1 MIIGDIA
8 TEILCALHELREK
21 RKWRRGRKERRKE
34 AARKKG
40 WEDLYNHMSK
50 NNHMSNSVP
59 TAPSVASKPVSWTA
73 REAAIEADR
82 GGGGA
87 EVRLE
92 EGSVEALGVLPLAQ
106 PPRKGDV

>member
-8 TEILCALHELREK
+8 TKILCALHELREE
-21 RKWRRGRKERRKE
+21 REWRRGREERRKR
-34 AARKKG
+34 AVRKKG

-50 NNHMSNSVP
+50 NSVS
-59 TAPSVASKPVSWTA
+59 TAPSVASQPASWTV
-73 REAAIEADR
+73 REVAIEADR
-82 GGGGA
+82 GGGA
-87 EVRLE
+87 DVRRE

>member
-8 TEILCALHELREK
+8 TEILCKLHELREE
-21 RKWRRGRKERRKE
+21 REWRRGREERRKR
-34 AARKKG
+34 AVRKKG

-50 NNHMSNSVP
+50 NSVP
-59 TAPSVASKPVSWTA
+59 TAPSVASQPASWTA

-82 GGGGA
+82 GGGA
-87 EVRLE
+87 DVRRE
-92 EGSVEALGVLPLAQ
+92 EGSLEALGVLPLAQ

>member
-1 MIIGDIA
+1 MKIGDIA
-8 TEILCALHELREK
+8 TEILCALHELREE
-21 RKWRRGRKERRKE
+21 RKWRRGRKERRKR

-50 NNHMSNSVP
+50 NSAP
-59 TAPSVASKPVSWTA
+59 TAASVASQPASWTA

-82 GGGGA
+82 GGGA
-87 EVRLE
+87 DVRRE
-92 EGSVEALGVLPLAQ
+92 EGSAEALGVLRSAR